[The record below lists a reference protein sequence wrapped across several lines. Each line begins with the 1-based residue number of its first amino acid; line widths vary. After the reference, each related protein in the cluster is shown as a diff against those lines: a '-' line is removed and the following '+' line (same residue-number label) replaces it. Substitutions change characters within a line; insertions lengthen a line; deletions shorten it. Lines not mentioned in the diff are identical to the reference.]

1 MSSEKNKSEEG
12 LRHLDGIV
20 HLPAP
25 LFGDGFKALL
35 WMAGILLL
43 LLSPLSV

>member
-20 HLPAP
+20 PP

-43 LLSPLSV
+43 LSPLFV